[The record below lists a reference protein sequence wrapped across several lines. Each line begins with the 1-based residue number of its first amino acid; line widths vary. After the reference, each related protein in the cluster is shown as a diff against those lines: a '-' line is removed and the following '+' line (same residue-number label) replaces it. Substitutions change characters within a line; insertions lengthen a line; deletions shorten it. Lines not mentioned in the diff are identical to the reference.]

1 MAHWIPVFTKV
12 QSKSSSTRL
21 RRSATLDC
29 VRAGIECVCISCE
42 AVFNSFLSREI
53 VSRAIF
59 RTGSTV
65 AISAPNAED
74 IRSEAMVSL
83 KTCIVPFD
91 VAEVLARF
99 TIHGEN
105 LGLAGDR
112 ASVPGRI
119 V

>member
-1 MAHWIPVFTKV
+1 MAHRIPVFTKV

-29 VRAGIECVCISCE
+29 VRAGIEGVCISCE

-65 AISAPNAED
+65 VISAPNAED

-105 LGLAGDR
+105 LGLAGDH